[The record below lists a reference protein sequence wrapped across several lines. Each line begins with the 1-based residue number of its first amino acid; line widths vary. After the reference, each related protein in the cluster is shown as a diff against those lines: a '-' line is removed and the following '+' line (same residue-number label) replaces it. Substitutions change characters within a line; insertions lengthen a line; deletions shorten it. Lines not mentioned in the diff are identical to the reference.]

1 MSGLIGKAGAFRRVF
16 AAIAALV
23 AMTLLSACAH
33 DPGQARTGGSGCCA
47 DAERQPRWLIAA
59 AEPFAPI
66 VGEIVGPITWR
77 QGYLAD
83 EATQDRIVA
92 GLQPLDVVVVS
103 SKGRLTGRLIPGLFQ
118 HATIYVG
125 SERELRALGMW
136 SHPSVV
142 PHREAIRG
150 GARFIEA
157 DRKGVHLSPPSGI
170 LNTDRAVTLRPRI
183 ATPGWRQRAT
193 ATLFGELG
201 TGFDFNFDA
210 GRSDRLFCAELV
222 CHAMPELRL
231 PRDKVYG
238 RDTIIPDR
246 VVYEAARGNPRL
258 RLITYVAGDR
268 SGIRT
273 PARTERLD
281 DLRIAWPESARRLVG

>member
-1 MSGLIGKAGAFRRVF
+1 MSGMRGRVADALRKAS
-16 AAIAALV
+16 AAIAVLV
-23 AMTLLSACAH
+23 AMTLLSACVH
-33 DPGQARTGGSGCCA
+33 DPGQAPAGASGCCA

-59 AEPFAPI
+59 AEPFAPV

-83 EATQDRIVA
+83 EATQDQIVA
-92 GLQPLDVVVVS
+92 GLRPLDVVVVS

-125 SERELRALGMW
+125 SESELRALGMW

-142 PHREAIRG
+142 PHREAIRR

-183 ATPGWRQRAT
+183 ATPGWRQRSV

-258 RLITYVAGDR
+258 RFVSYVAGSR

-273 PARTERLD
+273 PGRTELLD
-281 DLRIAWPESARRLVG
+281 DLLKAWPE

>member
-1 MSGLIGKAGAFRRVF
+1 MRGFWVSGMSVFRR
-16 AAIAALV
+16 AAVAAGLALV
-23 AMTLLSACAH
+23 ALLSACTH
-33 DPGQARTGGSGCCA
+33 DPGRTAGGGQCCG
-47 DAERQPRWLIAA
+47 DAERQPRWLVAA
-59 AEPFAPI
+59 VEPFAP
-66 VGEIVGPITWR
+66 VFGEIVGPITWR
-77 QGYLAD
+77 HGYLDD
-83 EATQDRIVA
+83 EAIQKRFVT
-92 GLQPLDVVVVS
+92 GLRPLDIVVVS

-118 HATIYVG
+118 HATVYVG
-125 SERELRALGMW
+125 SESELRALGMW

-157 DRKGVHLSPPSGI
+157 DRKGVHLSPPSAV
-170 LNTDRAVTLRPRI
+170 LDTDRAVALRPRI
-183 ATPGWRQRAT
+183 ATPGWQRRAA
-193 ATLFGELG
+193 ATLFGALG
-201 TGFDFNFDA
+201 TKFDFNFDA
-210 GRSDRLFCAELV
+210 ARADRLFCAELV

-258 RLITYVAGDR
+258 RLVKYVAGDR

-273 PARTERLD
+273 PGRTQLLD
-281 DLRIAWPESARRLVG
+281 DLLKAWPE

>member
-1 MSGLIGKAGAFRRVF
+1 MSGMRGRVADAFRKAS
-16 AAIAALV
+16 AAIVALAAL
-23 AMTLLSACAH
+23 AFLSACVH
-33 DPGQARTGGSGCCA
+33 DPGHARTGSRGCCA
-47 DAERQPRWLIAA
+47 DAERQPRWLIAT

-77 QGYLAD
+77 QGYLAE
-83 EATQDRIVA
+83 EAAQARIVA
-92 GLQPLDVVVVS
+92 GLRPLDVVVVS

-118 HATIYVG
+118 HATVYVG

-142 PHREAIRG
+142 SHREAIRA

-157 DRKGVHLSPPSGI
+157 DRKGVHLSPPSMV

-183 ATPGWRQRAT
+183 ATPGWQQRSM

-201 TGFDFNFDA
+201 TGFDFNFDS

-222 CHAMPELRL
+222 CHVMPELRL

-238 RDTIIPDR
+238 RETIIPDR
-246 VVYEAARGNPRL
+246 VVYEAVRGNPRL
-258 RLITYVAGDR
+258 RLIAYVAGDR
-268 SGIRT
+268 TGIRM
-273 PARTERLD
+273 PGRAELLD
-281 DLRIAWPESARRLVG
+281 DLLKAWPD